1 MEVICHVSL
10 SQHCS
15 THHSVF
21 PCDDLQVYLDQPG
34 WTVRQD
40 LSTFQHDNYGH
51 LVPEVKRAVMR
62 VKEQA
67 GVDLDCARAMAAAG
81 IDDAEMVSTL
91 MAGTEHTAYPSPARG

>member
-1 MEVICHVSL
+1 MTL
-10 SQHCS
+10 LAY
-15 THHSVF
+15 
-21 PCDDLQVYLDQPG
+21 LQVYLDQPG

-81 IDDAEMVSTL
+81 MDDAEMVTST
-91 MAGTEHTAYPSPARG
+91 H